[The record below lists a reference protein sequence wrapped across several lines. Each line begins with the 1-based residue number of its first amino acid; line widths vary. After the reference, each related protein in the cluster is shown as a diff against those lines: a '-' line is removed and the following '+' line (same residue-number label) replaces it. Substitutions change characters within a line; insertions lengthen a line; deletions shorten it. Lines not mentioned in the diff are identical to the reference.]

1 MKKYIIY
8 ICIVASTI
16 LLNSCNEDTLDA
28 IGTGTV
34 TGKVIVN
41 DSSTPIDG
49 ATVSVVSTGNS
60 AITNASGDF
69 VINNVPEGQQSL
81 SIQKEGYLAN
91 YEGIVVV
98 TGGTINVVAE
108 LSLSS
113 ASNRPPEQP
122 VLMSPVDNSIDL
134 GLEVELTWTA
144 SDPDEDA
151 LTYKIELRND
161 QNSDVEVID
170 GIEALTYTLSGLNY
184 GFKYF
189 WQVSASDGINSEVW
203 SIVNVFETSSDP
215 VYRYLFVRND
225 SSNNVIYSAD
235 IVNNTP
241 IELQLTLNSTNSW
254 RPRKNLST
262 GLIAFLRSVGSET
275 HLFTMNPDGSDV
287 QQISNTVP
295 VAGSDL
301 EKIDFSWS
309 NNGAKLLYTNFDKL
323 YSINK
328 DGSGLMLVYQTLD
341 GSFISECDW
350 AVDESIIA
358 LKVNNVNGYGV
369 SIYTIDMSGVIL
381 NTVLSGVNGAAG
393 GLNISID
400 KTKLIYTH
408 DISGYESPDGRQLD
422 THIFMY
428 NFNTTLIS
436 DLSGTKPIGFLD
448 LDPRFSPNEA
458 EVIYT
463 HTSNDGVSE
472 NKIQKVNVASA
483 TNRTDL
489 FSNAKMPDW
498 E

>member
-8 ICIVASTI
+8 ICIIVSTI

-28 IGTGTV
+28 IGTGMV
-34 TGKVIVN
+34 TGKIIVQ
-41 DSSTPIDG
+41 DSSTPIEG
-49 ATVSVVSTGNS
+49 ATVTVVSAGNS

-69 VINNVPEGQQSL
+69 VINNVPVGQQSL

-91 YEGIVVV
+91 YEGIVVI

-108 LSLSS
+108 LSLTT
-113 ASNRPPEQP
+113 ASNRPPDQP
-122 VLMSPVDNSIDL
+122 VLTSPIDNSVDH
-134 GLEVELTWTA
+134 GLEVELMWTA
-144 SDPDEDA
+144 SDPDEDV

-161 QNSDVEVID
+161 QNSDVEVYEDIT
-170 GIEALTYTLSGLNY
+170 ELTYTLSGLNY

-189 WQVSASDGINSEVW
+189 WQVSASDGINSEIW
-203 SIVNVFETSSDP
+203 STVNVFETSSDP

-225 SSNNVIYSAD
+225 NNNNVIYSAD
-235 IVNNTP
+235 TVNNTP
-241 IELQLTLNSTNSW
+241 VELQLTLSSNNSW

-262 GLIAFLRSVGSET
+262 GLIAFLRSVGAET

-287 QQISNTVP
+287 QQISNTVQ

-393 GLNISID
+393 GLNLSID
-400 KTKLIYTH
+400 NTKLLYTH

-428 NFNTTLIS
+428 DFGTTLTT
-436 DLSGTKPIGFLD
+436 DLSGAKPIGFLD

-458 EVIYT
+458 EVIHT

-472 NKIQKVNVASA
+472 NKIQKVNVASS
-483 TNRTDL
+483 TTRTDL

>member
-215 VYRYLFVRND
+215 VYRYLYVRND

>member
-28 IGTGTV
+28 IGTGMV

-41 DSSTPIDG
+41 DSSTPVDG
-49 ATVSVVSTGNS
+49 ATVTLVSTGNS
-60 AITNASGDF
+60 AITNGSGDF
-69 VINNVPEGQQSL
+69 VINNVPAGQQSL

-91 YEGIVVV
+91 YEGIVVI
-98 TGGTINVVAE
+98 TGGTVNVVAE

-122 VLMSPVDNSIDL
+122 VLTSPIDNSIDH

-144 SDPDEDA
+144 SDPDEDI

-161 QNSDVEVID
+161 QNTDVEVYD
-170 GIEALTYTLSGLNY
+170 DVTALTHTLSGLNY

-189 WQVSASDGINSEVW
+189 WQVSARDGVNSEVW
-203 SIVNVFETSSDP
+203 STVNVFETNSDP

-225 SSNNVIYSAD
+225 NSNNVIYSAD

-241 IELQLTLNSTNSW
+241 IELQLTLDNANSW

-262 GLIAFLRSVGSET
+262 GLIAFLGSVGAET

-287 QQISNTVP
+287 QQVSNTVP

-301 EKIDFSWS
+301 EKIDFCWS

-369 SIYTIDMSGVIL
+369 SIYTIDMSGVVL

-393 GLNISID
+393 GLNLSID
-400 KTKLIYTH
+400 NTRLIYTH

-428 NFNTTLIS
+428 NLGSSLTS
-436 DLSGTKPIGFLD
+436 DLSGGKPAGFLD

-472 NKIQKVNVASA
+472 NKIQKVNASSA
-483 TNRTDL
+483 TTRTDL

>member
-1 MKKYIIY
+1 MKKHIIY

-28 IGTGTV
+28 IGTGMV
-34 TGKVIVN
+34 TGKVIVQ
-41 DSSTPIDG
+41 DSSTAIEG
-49 ATVSVVSTGNS
+49 ATVTVVSTGNS
-60 AITNASGDF
+60 AITNTSGDF
-69 VINNVPEGQQSL
+69 VINNVPLGQQSL

-91 YEGIVVV
+91 YEGILVIN
-98 TGGTINVVAE
+98 GGAINVVAE

-113 ASNRPPEQP
+113 ASNRSPEQP
-122 VLMSPVDNSIDL
+122 VLTSPIDNSIDH

-144 SDPDEDA
+144 SDPDEDV

-161 QNSDVEVID
+161 QNSDVEVFD
-170 GIEALTYTLSGLNY
+170 GVTELTYTLSGLNY

-189 WQVSASDGINSEVW
+189 WQVSANDGVNSEVW
-203 SIVNVFETSSDP
+203 STVNVFETNSDP

-225 SSNNVIYSAD
+225 NGNNVIYSAD
-235 IVNNTP
+235 IVNNIP
-241 IELQLTLNSTNSW
+241 IELQLTQSNNNSW
-254 RPRKNLST
+254 RPRKNLNT

-287 QQISNTVP
+287 QKISNAVP

-301 EKIDFSWS
+301 EQIDFCWS

-323 YSINK
+323 YCINK

-358 LKVNNVNGYGV
+358 LKVNNINGYGV

-393 GLNISID
+393 GLNLSID

-408 DISGYESPDGRQLD
+408 DVSGYQSAGSKQLD

-428 NFNTTLIS
+428 DFGTSLVA
-436 DLSGTKPIGFLD
+436 DLSDSKPIGFLD

-458 EVIYT
+458 EIIYM

-472 NKIQKVNVASA
+472 NKIQKVNIASA
-483 TNRTDL
+483 TTRTDL
-489 FSNAKMPDW
+489 FTNSKMPDW